1 MLYHSEFE
9 DTQCTFTGSIWK
21 VYFYYKDTNDEPPIS
36 PKSSSDVKDAFG
48 GSIEK
53 IENRAKVTSVSIG
66 DKQKVGEMTFAGDAP
81 L

>member
-1 MLYHSEFE
+1 M
-9 DTQCTFTGSIWK
+9 
-21 VYFYYKDTNDEPPIS
+21 
-36 PKSSSDVKDAFG
+36 KDAFG

-53 IENRAKVTSVSIG
+53 IENRAKVTSISIG